1 MRTPINMTLI
11 VTPAITGGRAIRRS
25 PRMNNTSSWD
35 ASKTFWHVRSYLFYL
50 GVIAMNFT
58 LMRPSPVDLI
68 FLLALGLCLFI
79 NQPLRK
85 NFAVVLPIL
94 ALWMFAYIYAS
105 IPYASD
111 SNVRFE
117 LLAKTFVV
125 TLAILSAYVASSWQK
140 PNFVS
145 FFKVYMTSTTIASCI
160 GIGAFAIGHP
170 ELTWDG
176 RARAFID
183 DPNMYGSFLIP
194 GVISA
199 IFLIHERKI
208 SLFLGTACALIIS
221 VGVMVAFSRIASVA
235 LLFVVLSY
243 LGFLNRHR
251 LSVFIPQLI
260 IIALIALMALILA
273 LSLSEE
279 FSAKFLERLT
289 FAKSYDLGR
298 EGRLGRY
305 LLVLPMILEDAR
317 GVGVLQLEYIF
328 PEPIHNIF
336 LSAFV
341 NYGWLG
347 GFSWLVLFFGSFV
360 ASIRSYKLTGSN
372 VPIALMLSVLGII
385 MCAALHE
392 AEHWRH
398 MWLFLGLS
406 WGFSATSFSSC
417 VNTTARAKRHAV
429 GA

>member
-1 MRTPINMTLI
+1 MTI
-11 VTPAITGGRAIRRS
+11 TVSPAFAERR
-25 PRMNNTSSWD
+25 PARQDPTVKKTSSWD
-35 ASKTFWHVRSYLFYL
+35 ASTTFWHIRSYLFYL

-58 LMRPSPVDLI
+58 LMRPSPVDII

-85 NFAVVLPIL
+85 NFAIVLPIL
-94 ALWMFAYIYAS
+94 ALWMFAYFNAS

-111 SNVRFE
+111 TNVRFE

-125 TLAILSAYVASSWQK
+125 TLAILSAYVASSWK
-140 PNFVS
+140 KKNFVN

-160 GIGAFAIGHP
+160 GIVAFAIGHP
-170 ELTWDG
+170 DLTWDG

-199 IFLIHERKI
+199 VFLMSERKI
-208 SLFLGTACALIIS
+208 SWFLGTACALIIS

-235 LLFVVLSY
+235 MMFVVLCY

-251 LSVFIPQLI
+251 LSVFVPQLI
-260 IIALIALMALILA
+260 IVALVALMALILA

-289 FAKSYDLGR
+289 FAKAYDLGR

-347 GFSWLVLFFGSFV
+347 GFSWLVLFIGSFV
-360 ASIRSYKLTGSN
+360 ASIRAYRLTRSN
-372 VPIALMLSVLGII
+372 VPIALMLSVLGIV

-406 WGFSATSFSSC
+406 WGFSTTSFGSC
-417 VNTTARAKRHAV
+417 VTTPERATRNQSERSA
-429 GA
+429 AW